1 MSSQDFLLELGS
13 EELPPKALPKLEL
26 ALKEQL
32 IAGLQAANLSFNAVQ
47 SFATPRRLAV
57 LVSGLS
63 SAQPDQAIE
72 RRGPAVASAYKDGQ
86 PTQAALGF
94 AASCG
99 VQIDEL
105 ETLETPKGSWLMFR
119 SSQKGQATVDLLPAL
134 AQQVLTNLPVPKNM
148 RWGASRTEFSRPV
161 HWLVMLFGQQIVPAQ
176 ILGLNAGRTTFGH
189 RFHAPAAIEITAP
202 SSYAEQL
209 LQAKVIADFQ
219 QRQEIIRT
227 QVLAE
232 AEKHQAQAVIDAS
245 LLEEVTGLVEWPAA
259 LTGSFDAEFLQLP
272 AACLISSMQA
282 NQKYFHF
289 LNSAGELLPLFT
301 TIANIESKQPELVVA
316 GNEKVIR
323 PRLADAAFFFDTDKK
338 TPLAARFANLEEV
351 VFQHQLG
358 SLADKSRRISNLAVQ
373 LGAKLGAQAEHLSR
387 AAYLAKCDLNT
398 GMVLEFPELQGIMGE
413 AYANFD
419 GEPAAVSLAIREH
432 YLPRNPQD
440 KLPTSPVGISLALAD
455 RLDTLTGIF
464 GLGLKP
470 TGVRDP
476 FALRRAA
483 LAVLN
488 ILVNL
493 KLDLDLREL
502 IQLAL
507 AEHKDL
513 PQAAKVEQELLD
525 YMLDRFRALY
535 QSQGLATELFLAVRG
550 KNVTNPYDFDR
561 RVQAVA
567 SFSKLA
573 ESKSLAAAS
582 KRVNNL
588 LNKTPAPADL
598 TIQESLFETAEEQ
611 KLAQSLAAKQQAV
624 APLYAA
630 GDYAAA
636 LHTLADL
643 REVVDNFFDKV
654 RVIADDAA
662 VKNNRLALLAN
673 LQALFMHTADI
684 AQLPD

>member
-1 MSSQDFLLELGS
+1 M
-13 EELPPKALPKLEL
+13 
-26 ALKEQL
+26 
-32 IAGLQAANLSFNAVQ
+32 
-47 SFATPRRLAV
+47 
-57 LVSGLS
+57 
-63 SAQPDQAIE
+63 
-72 RRGPAVASAYKDGQ
+72 
-86 PTQAALGF
+86 
-94 AASCG
+94 
-99 VQIDEL
+99 
-105 ETLETPKGSWLMFR
+105 
-119 SSQKGQATVDLLPAL
+119 
-134 AQQVLTNLPVPKNM
+134 
-148 RWGASRTEFSRPV
+148 
-161 HWLVMLFGQQIVPAQ
+161 
-176 ILGLNAGRTTFGH
+176 
-189 RFHAPAAIEITAP
+189 
-202 SSYAEQL
+202 
-209 LQAKVIADFQ
+209 
-219 QRQEIIRT
+219 
-227 QVLAE
+227 
-232 AEKHQAQAVIDAS
+232 
-245 LLEEVTGLVEWPAA
+245 
-259 LTGSFDAEFLQLP
+259 
-272 AACLISSMQA
+272 
-282 NQKYFHF
+282 
-289 LNSAGELLPLFT
+289 
-301 TIANIESKQPELVVA
+301 
-316 GNEKVIR
+316 
-323 PRLADAAFFFDTDKK
+323 
-338 TPLAARFANLEEV
+338 
-351 VFQHQLG
+351 
-358 SLADKSRRISNLAVQ
+358 
-373 LGAKLGAQAEHLSR
+373 
-387 AAYLAKCDLNT
+387 
-398 GMVLEFPELQGIMGE
+398 
-413 AYANFD
+413 
-419 GEPAAVSLAIREH
+419 
-432 YLPRNPQD
+432 
-440 KLPTSPVGISLALAD
+440 AD

-588 LNKTPAPADL
+588 LNKNPAPADL